1 MIDSLLAPGKVATA
15 GMRAQSERL
24 LLISENIANAQ
35 SVGKT
40 PGADPYSRKTV
51 SFKSEVDNISGAT
64 MVQVA
69 EYGTDRAPFRLELD
83 PGNPAADKDGFVKMP
98 NVNLMVEMAD
108 MREANRVYQAN
119 LQVFRQAREL
129 VSMTIDL
136 MRT

>member
-1 MIDSLLAPGKVATA
+1 MIDSLLAPGKIATS

-24 LLISENIANAQ
+24 LVISENIANSQ
-35 SVGKT
+35 STGKT
-40 PGADPYSRKTV
+40 PGANPYSRKTV
-51 SFKSEVDNISGAT
+51 SFKSEIDGVSGTT
-64 MVQVA
+64 MVKVA
-69 EYGTDRAPFRLELD
+69 EYGIDRTPFRLELD
-83 PGNPAADKDGFVKMP
+83 PGNPAADKNGFVKMP

-119 LQVFRQAREL
+119 LQVYRQAREL

>member
-1 MIDSLLAPGKVATA
+1 MIDTLRAPGMIATA
-15 GMRAQSERL
+15 GMSAQSERL
-24 LLISENIANAQ
+24 LAISQNIANVQ

-51 SFKSEVDNISGAT
+51 SFKSEVDNLSGLT
-64 MVQVA
+64 MVKVA
-69 EYGTDRAPFRLELD
+69 EYGTDRSPFRVELD
-83 PGNPAADKDGFVKMP
+83 PGSPAADQNGYVKMP
-98 NVNLMVEMAD
+98 NVNLLVEMAD